1 MVFDGELN
9 IGILTGTLVRF
20 NIAIFLKI
28 TVKFTEIYKTFS
40 MFPYSYRNTGRSLG
54 EREIDVGAG
63 ANEASVSTQ
72 FRVLPIFH
80 ECFDNVREQGENV
93 FNFFYK
99 ITSGKQN
106 VEISFFMKK
115 IINSPYS

>member
-1 MVFDGELN
+1 M
-9 IGILTGTLVRF
+9 
-20 NIAIFLKI
+20 FL
-28 TVKFTEIYKTFS
+28 
-40 MFPYSYRNTGRSLG
+40 YSYRNTGRSLG

-63 ANEASVSTQ
+63 ANGASVSTQ